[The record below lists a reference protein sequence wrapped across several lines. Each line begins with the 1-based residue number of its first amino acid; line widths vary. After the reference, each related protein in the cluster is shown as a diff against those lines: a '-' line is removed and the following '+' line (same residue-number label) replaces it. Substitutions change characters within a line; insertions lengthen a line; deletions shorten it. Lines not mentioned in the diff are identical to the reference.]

1 MQWFRW
7 YNGTINDPK
16 FTTVARKSQQ
26 SKAVVMAVWQSL
38 LEHASQHDGSIQ
50 EYSHEDVAAVLEI
63 ETFHIVSVTEAFV
76 SRGMIDKN
84 EIKNW
89 GKRQYKSDNST
100 ERVKKYRLNKSKDLG
115 TDETFLKRYET
126 ACNGDE
132 THQNRTEQSRTEQ
145 KQIDAEAPPS
155 PVNKKSSARKKSVR
169 DDSTNPYWITG
180 KVIKLRKDDY
190 DAWVGEFNRLGGPG
204 IDKILFDR
212 DDWLAE
218 QHDGAQKMWYR
229 TTYQY
234 LKRLNSDQ
242 YAT

>member
-1 MQWFRW
+1 MLLKVKNWSSHQSYKDRKPPWIRFHKAILDDYKFHKMSIASRALLPMLWLLASEHSDPTSGVIDTPIEEIAFRLRW
-7 YNGTINDPK
+7 NEGEL
-16 FTTVARKSQQ
+16 KST
-26 SKAVVMAVWQSL
+26 
-38 LEHASQHDGSIQ
+38 IQ
-50 EYSHEDVAAVLEI
+50 EIISAGFLSEI
-63 ETFHIVSVTEAFV
+63 ESRNESVTEPLQDRTKTV
-76 SRGMIDKN
+76 TPETETETETEKK
-84 EIKNW
+84 EI
-89 GKRQYKSDNST
+89 
-100 ERVKKYRLNKSKDLG
+100 
-115 TDETFLKRYET
+115 
-126 ACNGDE
+126 A
-132 THQNRTEQSRTEQ
+132 
-145 KQIDAEAPPS
+145 S